1 MIGPL
6 RKLYRK
12 ELFRPGPLGIFLN
25 PFYIARRGL
34 FLHVRGLARHI
45 TGATLDVGCGMKP
58 YRGLCASDSYVGL
71 ELDTPESRARGVA
84 DVFYDGSRFPF
95 SDAVFDSVLCNQVL
109 EHVFTPEEFLRD
121 VLRVLKPG
129 GHVLLTVPFVWDEH
143 EQPRD
148 YGRYSSFG
156 IADLVRRAGF
166 EIIDQRRSVDHV
178 GALAQLWVGYLYK
191 KTVTRSVPLN
201 IAVTAL
207 LMAPFTVLG
216 LLLGF
221 LLPGNKDLY
230 LDNVLLLR
238 RPLHA

>member
-12 ELFRPGPLGIFLN
+12 ELFRPGPLGVFLN
-25 PFYIARRGL
+25 PFFIARRGL
-34 FLHVRGLARHI
+34 FRHMQDLARHI
-45 TGATLDVGCGMKP
+45 TGTTLDVGCGMKP
-58 YRGLCASDSYVGL
+58 YRDLCSSDEYVGL

-95 SDAVFDSVLCNQVL
+95 SDTAFDSVLCNQVL

-121 VLRVLKPG
+121 ILRVVKPG

-156 IADLVRRAGF
+156 IADLVRRTGF

-178 GALAQLWVGYLYK
+178 GVLAQLWIGYLYK

-201 IAVTAL
+201 IVVTAL
-207 LMAPFTVLG
+207 LMAPFTILG

-221 LLPGNKDLY
+221 LLPGNRDLY

-238 RPLHA
+238 KPPHA